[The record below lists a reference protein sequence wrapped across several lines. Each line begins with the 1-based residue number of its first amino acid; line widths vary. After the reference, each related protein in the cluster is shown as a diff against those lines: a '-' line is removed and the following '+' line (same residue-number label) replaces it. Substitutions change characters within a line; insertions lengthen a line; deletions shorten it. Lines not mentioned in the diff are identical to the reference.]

1 LAKELSPTS
10 HIIDPEFTEKLD
22 AEGFVKVILPACRAY
37 LVEIPG
43 APNLFLFCDILKNL
57 VGKFKPLLGPQM
69 NLQKASPIK
78 RTCKKKILQNP
89 SISGTSS
96 AIFRTWKW

>member
-1 LAKELSPTS
+1 MAKELSPTS

-69 NLQKASPIK
+69 NMQEVLKLQQRLHKLP
-78 RTCKKKILQNP
+78 QD
-89 SISGTSS
+89 SS
-96 AIFRTWKW
+96 KHHG